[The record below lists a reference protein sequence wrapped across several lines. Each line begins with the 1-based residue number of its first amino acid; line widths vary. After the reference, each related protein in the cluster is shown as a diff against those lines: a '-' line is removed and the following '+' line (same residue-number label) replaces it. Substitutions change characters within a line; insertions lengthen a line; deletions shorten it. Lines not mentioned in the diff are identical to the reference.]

1 LATDELPDAEPQLAQ
16 APVARCSLPDC
27 LFASPCVSEIEMS
40 RESSQW
46 IKCIS
51 THGTIRGVAIR
62 ATELVRSMAKT
73 HDLKGDHARALGE
86 AVMGALLISSYC
98 KDREK
103 INLNI
108 RGSGNVFQALI
119 DAYPDGTVRGY
130 IIPQEPGFQA
140 AQALPDDGI
149 VFETASQQGPWG
161 EGVLSILRTKTEEG
175 KQPYIGTVPLLTG
188 HLAKDLTF
196 YWAQSE
202 QIPSA
207 VGLAVNLEG
216 DEVVAAGGFLV
227 QAMPGASPEEVRTID
242 EHIHEIQ
249 SLAAQLAVDTNPL
262 LLLSNIFQ
270 STAFVVLEE
279 RELKMN
285 CNCSWERVKRA
296 LTLVGAA
303 ELRAMLIEDQF
314 ASVRCDFCT
323 KEYRVD
329 SKGLQELIDSTA
341 G

>member
-1 LATDELPDAEPQLAQ
+1 
-16 APVARCSLPDC
+16 
-27 LFASPCVSEIEMS
+27 MS
-40 RESSQW
+40 GNSSHW

-108 RGSGNVFQALI
+108 RGSGNVFQALV

-130 IIPQEPGFQA
+130 VIPQEPGFQA

-149 VFETASQQGPWG
+149 VFETGPRQGPWG
-161 EGVLSILRTKTEEG
+161 EGVLSVLRTKTEQNE
-175 KQPYIGTVPLLTG
+175 QPYIGSVPLVTG

-207 VGLAVNLEG
+207 VGLAVNMVN

-249 SLAAQLAVDTNPL
+249 SLASQLAADSNPM

-270 STAFVVLEE
+270 STAFIVLEE
-279 RELKMN
+279 RPLIMK
-285 CNCSWERVKRA
+285 CSCSWDRVKRA

-303 ELRAMLIEDQF
+303 ELQNMLVEDQF

-329 SKGLQELIDSTA
+329 SAGLQELIDSTQ